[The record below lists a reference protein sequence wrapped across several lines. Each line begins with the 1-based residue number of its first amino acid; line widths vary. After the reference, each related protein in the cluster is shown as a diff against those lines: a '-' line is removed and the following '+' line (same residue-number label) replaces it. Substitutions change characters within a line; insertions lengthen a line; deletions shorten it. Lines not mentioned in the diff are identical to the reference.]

1 MLDHIEQIGSLF
13 KVYREHKG
21 YTQIELA
28 EKCGSLK
35 HRTAIALFEQGRR
48 FPSPEVLNIL
58 AAELEI
64 PPKIYENISRDES
77 VQRFEFEANL
87 GEMVGKT
94 IILKMLHLESI
105 KAAENGIQELFS
117 GDLTTPQA
125 FDTFNSLLLYYNVS
139 RMKQSFFDRYFTG
152 AFERMAAF
160 EKAIRN
166 YQTQVIRLFSTFSEA
181 YIKLNSVNNIEEL
194 LLPLN
199 PRDIERYQHRT
210 VWEHQESS
218 PSRDRIKKIE
228 EERLPFLGY
237 ISAAQYKKQKK
248 ERELLAQYL
257 RDLAEDVRKNGT
269 SAVESL
275 SEKKRRKLDSLI
287 RELDSTL
294 QHTPISPLFTPNP
307 AELEAEASRILRDE
321 KDEKQMERTQSEAL
335 MNLSNYISADFM
347 DVYVA
352 TSMRTESDFI
362 SVNRFV
368 SSLFHNQDIAPL
380 RLRYFNP
387 TQSWIEDRVAKGLVE
402 ALMLRRADFTIY
414 MAQKS
419 DTFGKDSETSV
430 ALGQGKPV
438 IVYVPKLYHEPSDLD
453 SALLYQKTDSE
464 LLQIIRIQSEED
476 ELDENLDHD
485 TLYAQALKL
494 HLENLSNTQIQE
506 LVNAHWAD
514 FGLLDESDRI
524 KGVDETIRRE
534 QYTNF
539 IRSNSKSCKPTELS
553 EVFTKDIVSVLV
565 AITVNLEKR
574 AKLFREVHPLALQV
588 ILSTGVLNGILVV
601 RSIDSCAKLLRNLIQ
616 NKLDLELII
625 DPENYKLVEKTTGSI
640 IRVISRNNLLLNAF
654 NTFYN

>member
-13 KVYREHKG
+13 RIYREHKG
-21 YTQIELA
+21 YTQSELA
-28 EKCGSLK
+28 EKCGSSTN
-35 HRTAIALFEQGRR
+35 RTAIALFEQGRR
-48 FPSPEVLNIL
+48 FLSPEIL
-58 AAELEI
+58 TTLATELEI
-64 PPKIYENISRDES
+64 PPKVYENISRKES
-77 VQRFEFEANL
+77 AQRFEFEANL
-87 GEMVGKT
+87 GELVGRT
-94 IILKMLHLESI
+94 IVLKMLHIESI

-117 GDLTTPQA
+117 GDLTPRQA
-125 FDTFNSLLLYYNVS
+125 FDTLNSLLLFYNIP
-139 RMKQSFFDRYFTG
+139 RMKKSFFDLYFTG
-152 AFERMAAF
+152 AFERMTAF
-160 EKAIRN
+160 EKAVRS

-181 YIKLNSVNNIEEL
+181 YIKLNSANNIEEL
-194 LLPLN
+194 LLPLK
-199 PRDIERYQHRT
+199 PREIEGYQHRT

-218 PSRDRIKKIE
+218 PNRDRIKRIE

-248 ERELLAQYL
+248 EREILAQYL
-257 RDLAEDVRKNGT
+257 RELAKDVRENGA
-269 SAVESL
+269 SAVENL
-275 SEKKRRKLDSLI
+275 SEKRRRKLDSLI

-321 KDEKQMERTQSEAL
+321 KDEKQMELTQSEAL
-335 MNLSNYISADFM
+335 TNLSNYISADFM

-368 SSLFHNQDIAPL
+368 SNLFHNQDIAPL

-419 DTFGKDSETSV
+419 DTFGKDSEASV

-438 IVYVPKLYHEPSDLD
+438 IVYVPKLYHESSGLD
-453 SALLYQKTDSE
+453 SALLYQKTDSD
-464 LLQIIRIQSEED
+464 LLQIIKSQSEEE

-494 HLENLSNTQIQE
+494 YLENLSTIQIQE

-539 IRSNSKSCKPTELS
+539 IRSNSKSCTSTELN
-553 EVFTKDIVSVLV
+553 EAFTKDMVNVLV

-625 DPENYKLVEKTTGSI
+625 DPENYRLVETTTGST

-654 NTFYN
+654 DTFYN